1 MFIANLTFHYLI
13 SDYIDQN
20 DDLSETSIIEVMQNP
35 ESVSVV
41 VLTGEVGK
49 VQRKFGIEVN
59 FTELEI

>member
-1 MFIANLTFHYLI
+1 MFIDNLTFHYLI
-13 SDYIDQN
+13 SDYLIQN
-20 DDLSETSIIEVMQNP
+20 EDLSETNIIEVVQNT

-49 VQRKFGIEVN
+49 KQRKFGIEVN